1 MKARNLWLN
10 SATCSDVRHDE
21 DLRSLID
28 EALARF
34 GRPDVAVNCAGTE
47 GASGPATEQTAETYA
62 ATFDTNVRGT
72 LLSMKHCA

>member
-1 MKARNLWLN
+1 MKAKNSSLN
-10 SATCSDVRHDE
+10 SAMCSDVRHEE

-28 EALARF
+28 ETFARF
-34 GRPDVAVNCAGTE
+34 GRPGVAVNCAGTE

-62 ATFDTNVRGT
+62 ATFDTNVPGT